1 MSERHPP
8 RLGVRVQALKSGKVN
23 HVESP
28 EPRSGSFDGVL
39 ASLQESLA
47 YRFQDTSLLNLAL
60 SVLRPPLTPEAAAA
74 RQRLE
79 FLGDAAWD
87 FAVAEAVFRTWPH
100 ATAGDLTRFRSTWCS
115 TPGLAEIA
123 RQVALPVPHGPG
135 LLEPSDRLPAEL
147 PADRSRGEGKEDR
160 LGPND
165 RLLAE
170 LPAARSRGKKKGER
184 SGPSDRVL
192 AELLEAVLGA
202 MVEDGG
208 LDAVRALAERM
219 ITQHGMATTPP
230 PVDPKSALQML
241 VQARYCTLPAYHLLQ
256 RRGPP
261 HQPTFR
267 VVVRVNGEGIE
278 VLAEAEGNTRQ
289 AAEQEAARLAIQR
302 LTEGSSP

>member
-1 MSERHPP
+1 MD
-8 RLGVRVQALKSGKVN
+8 
-23 HVESP
+23 SP
-28 EPRSGSFDGVL
+28 EPHSGSFDGVL
-39 ASLQESLA
+39 ASLQESLV
-47 YRFQDTSLLNLAL
+47 YRFQDISLLSLAL

-123 RQVALPVPHGPG
+123 RQVALPVPHGPCP
-135 LLEPSDRLPAEL
+135 LEPSDRLPAEL
-147 PADRSRGEGKEDR
+147 PT
-160 LGPND
+160 
-165 RLLAE
+165 
-170 LPAARSRGKKKGER
+170 ARCRGKNKGER

-202 MVEDGG
+202 VVEDGG

-219 ITQHGMATTPP
+219 ITLHGMATAPP

-241 VQARYCTLPAYHLLQ
+241 VQARYCTLPAYRLLQ

-289 AAEQEAARLAIQR
+289 AAEQEAARLAIQQ
-302 LTEGSSP
+302 LNEGSSP